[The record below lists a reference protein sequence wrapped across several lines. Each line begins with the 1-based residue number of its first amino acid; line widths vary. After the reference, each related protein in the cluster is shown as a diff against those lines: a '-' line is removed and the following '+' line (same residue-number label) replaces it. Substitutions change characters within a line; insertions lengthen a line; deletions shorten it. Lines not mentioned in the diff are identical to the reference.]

1 MNPAFIGT
9 HGTNER
15 RKLIV
20 RILFLTARQFWPI
33 DTGGKLRDYHLARQ
47 LASRARVTY
56 LGFADPATPDDCP
69 QHLAAAFTSIIM
81 EPRNAGYSAINLARG
96 LVDRLP
102 ATVLNY
108 TTPGMQ
114 RRLQHVLSSEA
125 FDVIQME
132 GVHLAGYWPL
142 LKQARG
148 RPRIISDWHN
158 IESELMTRYA
168 ANARNPAVRLYARA
182 TAQRLERLE
191 SMLLHECDAILV
203 ASARERQELLHRS
216 PAASVHVVENGVDTA
231 YYANPHARRIV
242 PIAQPSIL
250 FVGSM
255 DYHANIDAA
264 IWFANELWP
273 AIKARH
279 PDLTFQIVGRAPPPS
294 VRALTRYPGIIVTG
308 SVPDVRP
315 YYRDALAAVVPL
327 RVGGGTRLKILESMA
342 AGTPVVS
349 TSIGAEGLLAT
360 AGNEILI
367 ADTAAA
373 FLSAITRLVTDE
385 QLSSDLSRAA
395 LRHVVAT
402 YDWSVVGAR
411 LLAIHQATIDLGRA
425 A

>member
-47 LASRARVTY
+47 LASRAHVTY
-56 LGFADPATPDDCP
+56 LGFADRGTPDACP

-96 LVDRLP
+96 VVGRLP

-114 RRLQHVLSSEA
+114 RRLRQVLSSEA

-168 ANARNPAVRLYARA
+168 ANAKNPAVRWYARA
-182 TAQRLERLE
+182 TAQRLERTE
-191 SMLLHECDAILV
+191 SMLLHECAAVLV
-203 ASARERQELLHRS
+203 ASSRERQELLRRS
-216 PAASVHVVENGVDTA
+216 PAAKVHVVENGVDTA
-231 YYANPHARRIV
+231 YYANPGV
-242 PIAQPSIL
+242 PRNVANTRPNII

-279 PDLTFQIVGRAPPPS
+279 PDLAFQIVGRAPPPS

-308 SVPDVRP
+308 GVPDVRP
-315 YYRDALAAVVPL
+315 FYRDAVAAVVPL

-342 AGTPVVS
+342 AGTPVIS

-360 AGNEILI
+360 DGSDILI
-367 ADTAAA
+367 ADTAPA
-373 FLSAITRLVTDE
+373 FLSAVTRLVTDA
-385 QLSSDLSRAA
+385 QLGADLARAA
-395 LRHVVAT
+395 IRDVAANH
-402 YDWSVVGAR
+402 DWSVVGAR
-411 LLAIHQATIDLGRA
+411 LFAIHQATTDIGRA